1 MKEKVFNSNE
11 KLECCDVD
19 VTEQGS
25 IIVDP
30 RSYNRSGME
39 RLGEPKKAVRG
50 RVKVEDNS
58 IKFLPY
64 DQANKKPTFKKQVVV
79 GSTTISITEDKV
91 KISFLVPRH
100 LTKSLMP
107 LYIQSEIDE
116 VKRRLTADVYDSVV
130 SLSAAEKGGEL

>member
-1 MKEKVFNSNE
+1 M
-11 KLECCDVD
+11 D

-64 DQANKKPTFKKQVVV
+64 DQANKKPTFKNQVVV

-100 LTKSLMP
+100 LTKQLMP

-116 VKRRLTADVYDSVV
+116 VKRRLTADVYDSIV
-130 SLSAAEKGGEL
+130 SLDAAEKGGEL